1 MLPDF
6 THCLDFSFFIIGK
19 AVLSCSLD
27 GTVRAHDLLRYRN
40 FRTLTTPTPVQFIS
54 LAVDSSG
61 EIVCAGSLDPFN
73 IYVWSLQTGRLLD
86 ILAGKNMYI
95 NIYIYVQIHIHL
107 YIYIYIYIYIY
118 MYIYIYIIFHQVMK
132 AQ

>member
-1 MLPDF
+1 MDIYIYIYIYI
-6 THCLDFSFFIIGK
+6 CIYIYIGK

-40 FRTLTTPTPVQFIS
+40 FRTLTTPTPVQLIS

-61 EIVCAGSLDPFN
+61 EIVCAGSLDPFD

-86 ILAGKNMYI
+86 ILSGHEGPIACLDFSLTSSTLASG
-95 NIYIYVQIHIHL
+95 
-107 YIYIYIYIYIY
+107 IY
-118 MYIYIYIIFHQVMK
+118 MYIYVYMYLYVYI
-132 AQ
+132 